1 MTALAT
7 FEHVQSGF
15 EKPIPTS
22 LKPKV
27 EVFLGRASRRLHL
40 LVPKLAAAV
49 EKALAESD
57 YNPSAEESETN
68 EIPTIVGF
76 ARDMIVQAAE
86 NKLRNFSG
94 YSSESAGVFS
104 VTRED
109 WWAKGRVD
117 FAPEDLRIL
126 NENIDDTFGA
136 VLTGPIRT
144 SVPPHRWP

>member
-40 LVPKLAAAV
+40 EAPKLAAAV
-49 EKALAESD
+49 EKAIAESD
-57 YNPSAEESETN
+57 YDPSVEESETN

-76 ARDMIVQAAE
+76 ARDMLVQAAE

-104 VTRED
+104 VTRD
-109 WWAKGRVD
+109 DYWAKGRITFEPD
-117 FAPEDLRIL
+117 DLRLL

>member
-15 EKPIPTS
+15 EKPIPPS

-40 LVPKLAAAV
+40 IVPKLAAAL
-49 EKALAESD
+49 ERELADSD
-57 YNPSAEESETN
+57 YDPVQPDSETN
-68 EIPTIVGF
+68 EPPLVIGF
-76 ARDMIVQAAE
+76 VRDMVVQAAE
-86 NKLRNFSG
+86 NKLRNFG
-94 YSSESAGVFS
+94 GFSSESAGVFS
-104 VTRED
+104 ATRED
-109 WWAKGRVD
+109 YWAKGRIT
-117 FAPEDLRIL
+117 FEPEDLAMLR
-126 NENIDDTFGA
+126 EAIDETFGA